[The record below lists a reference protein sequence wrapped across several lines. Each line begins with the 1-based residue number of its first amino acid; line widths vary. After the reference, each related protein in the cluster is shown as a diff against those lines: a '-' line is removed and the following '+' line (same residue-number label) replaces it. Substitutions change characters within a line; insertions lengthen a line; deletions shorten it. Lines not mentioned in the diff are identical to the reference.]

1 MYRVDYKLNIVTFFL
16 LQHLFLCCKFLSHNK
31 LVTVRYYYFY
41 SRAGCNRLSYTEN
54 SKMIFCLF
62 IKPRLNLKL
71 STLGQLGLEFFHLNK
86 SSNVVCFVEICLKGL
101 SICLMTV
108 CYCLMRVDL
117 WSMSG
122 IPASPPASPHSPVS
136 RLLPLYFPTQNPSRK
151 VQTHFIQR
159 PSPSNTYSTLTMFYR
174 QNLSISHL
182 NPVVVVVVVV
192 GGGWCSWKLNVPKL
206 RFSRLYFLI
215 AIAILLS

>member
-1 MYRVDYKLNIVTFFL
+1 MFAFSTLQFTKLNSFRILEFVYFTINLACGKFYLTLYRVDYKLNIFTFFL

-122 IPASPPASPHSPVS
+122 IPASPPVSPCSPVS
-136 RLLPLYFPTQNPSRK
+136 RLLPLHFPTQISRHAGYRHTLYRGP
-151 VQTHFIQR
+151 QQA
-159 PSPSNTYSTLTMFYR
+159 TLT
-174 QNLSISHL
+174 QL
-182 NPVVVVVVVV
+182 
-192 GGGWCSWKLNVPKL
+192 
-206 RFSRLYFLI
+206 
-215 AIAILLS
+215 